1 MKTVRM
7 TEDSDLY
14 IANGRA
20 SFLEGSNA
28 AAQILT
34 GRFRAFRGE
43 WFLGK
48 TTVGFPYFDE
58 VLVHNPE
65 GALIASLFKSYALA
79 SPGID
84 AVEELTLD
92 LDPNDPRGLIVN
104 LTASSEGDSFTL
116 SDLKAR

>member
-14 IANGRA
+14 VANGRA
-20 SFLEGSNA
+20 SFVSASSA

-34 GRFRAFRGE
+34 GRFRAVRGE
-43 WFLGK
+43 WFMGK
-48 TTVGFPYFDE
+48 KTVGFPYFDE

-65 GALIASLFKSYALA
+65 GALISSLFRSYALA

-84 AVEELTLD
+84 AVESLD
-92 LDPNDPRGLIVN
+92 LDLAPPRQLLVT
-104 LTASSEGDSFTL
+104 LVASSNGATVTL
-116 SDLKAR
+116 SDLKLR